1 MSIDVVV
8 DYGKVVKEIRTP
20 SLRKEVV
27 AFLSMHSYEEVDRMV
42 DSYAR
47 KLNSN
52 RFQPK
57 RDYNP
62 VLDILW
68 GFKRKGTIRPLMSEE
83 EILEMARESK
93 RETYL

>member
-1 MSIDVVV
+1 MVV

-27 AFLSMHSYEEVDRMV
+27 AFLSMNSYEEIDRMV
-42 DSYAR
+42 DGYVR
-47 KLNSN
+47 KMNSEP
-52 RFQPK
+52 F
-57 RDYNP
+57 NP
-62 VLDILW
+62 VLHILW